1 MQNNSAPFGGAKW
14 LWLNGHAIRWDAA
27 TTNISDHALHYGTG
41 VFEGIRCYETPE
53 GPAVFRLDAH
63 LNRLFASAEAYDM
76 RIPFSK
82 ESLADAVCTLIHQN
96 CLENCYIRVLC
107 WLGTHDLG
115 ITSGKWPVQ
124 TAILAW
130 PWRALFA
137 DQPAETGIRVTIAPW
152 RKIHWSM
159 LPTTAKASGQ
169 YLSSLLCTQSA
180 KRRGYDEALL
190 LDASGNLAEGSAE
203 NIFLIKNNRL
213 LTNDENSSI
222 LLGITRDSVIDIARD
237 LGIEVEV
244 RALTIEELFDAD
256 YAFFTGTAAEIV
268 RVREVDGKQI
278 GAVGEHPLAQDIR
291 TCFQDIT
298 AGRSR
303 QFPGWIT
310 HIEETHSLVP
320 VTGSYGNAGRRSTAQ

>member
-1 MQNNSAPFGGAKW
+1 MKINSTPFGGAKW
-14 LWLNGHAIRWDAA
+14 LWLNGHTIQWDAG
-27 TTNISDHALHYGTG
+27 TTNVSDHALHYGTG
-41 VFEGIRCYETPE
+41 VFEGIRCYDTPE

-82 ESLADAVCTLIHQN
+82 ENLAAAVFGLIHQN
-96 CLENCYIRVLC
+96 YLENCYIRILC
-107 WLGTHDLG
+107 WFGTHDLG

-137 DQPAETGIRVTIAPW
+137 DQPAATGIRVAIAPW

-169 YLSSLLCTQSA
+169 YLSSLLCTQYA

-190 LDASGNLAEGSAE
+190 LDASGNLAEGAAE
-203 NIFLIKNNRL
+203 NIFLIKDDKV

-222 LLGITRDSVIDIARD
+222 LLGITRDSIIDIARD
-237 LGIEVEV
+237 LEIEVTV
-244 RALTIEELFDAD
+244 RALTMEDLFTAD
-256 YAFFTGTAAEIV
+256 YAFFTGTAAEMV

-278 GAVGEHPLAQDIR
+278 GAPGEHPHAQNIR
-291 TCFQDIT
+291 SYFQDIT
-298 AGRSR
+298 AGRSHR
-303 QFPGWIT
+303 FSDWLT
-310 HIEETHSLVP
+310 HIGEESILVP
-320 VTGSYGNAGRRSTAQ
+320 VARNQHVAMRAAG